1 MPSLLSHHQSPHPR
15 MSFRLLLI
23 LYLKSVR
30 ESQRGN
36 ICIYKPINCKCFE
49 GLIILI
55 SIGRKGKSRFSIY
68 TFTLKKS
75 CEAASSTP
83 PVPRT
88 PSCWLRVTLWAAAV
102 TQGFKSHLKIN
113 LVLGQT
119 WKMIWFAVFPPFHP
133 FPVCLFFVVW
143 IFKKY
148 TLGYIC
154 CRYCLI

>member
-55 SIGRKGKSRFSIY
+55 SIGRKGKSCFSIY

-88 PSCWLRVTLWAAAV
+88 PSCWLSHPVSCCSHS
-102 TQGFKSHLKIN
+102 GFQISFENQPCVRPDLEDDLICS
-113 LVLGQT
+113 LSSLS
-119 WKMIWFAVFPPFHP
+119 PLP
-133 FPVCLFFVVW
+133 CLFVF
-143 IFKKY
+143 
-148 TLGYIC
+148 C
-154 CRYCLI
+154 CVDF